1 VHIGTL
7 TWNAKTLAKQLHLT
21 VDETLEYFKDGRRG
35 SFVVE
40 RRIAREI
47 IGGKIA
53 ETEGKSFDVY
63 DSKGNKWEVR
73 SLTQRGIYFCPS
85 NMVGKGRKFAEAGF
99 QAKLRGIKGY
109 YVARITTFPEVEVF
123 KIDSKQV
130 RKWHKN
136 KELGKNTKIS
146 LSKME
151 QLLNTIA

>member
-1 VHIGTL
+1 MHIGTL

-151 QLLNTIA
+151 QLLKTIA

>member
-1 VHIGTL
+1 MQIGTL
-7 TWNAKTLAKQLHLT
+7 TWDAEALAEKLHLT

-47 IGGKIA
+47 IGGRIA
-53 ETEGKSFDVY
+53 EHEGKSFDVY
-63 DSKGNKWEVR
+63 DSEGNKWEVR
-73 SLTQRGIYFCPS
+73 SLTKGGVYFCPS
-85 NMVGKGRKFAEAGF
+85 NMVGKGRTFVEAGF
-99 QAKLRGIKGY
+99 QAKLDELKGY

-151 QLLNTIA
+151 KLLKTIA

>member
-151 QLLNTIA
+151 QLLKTIA

>member
-1 VHIGTL
+1 MHIGTL

-85 NMVGKGRKFAEAGF
+85 NMVGKGRKFVEAGF

-109 YVARITTFPEVEVF
+109 YVARITTFPKVEVY

-130 RKWHKN
+130 RTWHKN

-151 QLLNTIA
+151 KLLKTIA

>member
-1 VHIGTL
+1 MHIGTL

-47 IGGKIA
+47 IGGRIA

-151 QLLNTIA
+151 KLLKTIA